1 MKKIDITEWKEFEIK
16 ELFTINPTKYHRLTN
31 KDLMQDDGENPVI
44 VNSSFNNGIGGYT
57 NYELT
62 EKGNVITF
70 SDTTTSDSIFYQPND
85 FVGYSHVQ
93 VVKPISNIEKW
104 NRYSLLF
111 FTAIFKKKA
120 SLMNYDYVNKFTRA
134 DALKLKV
141 KLPIDTNGELNWEYM
156 ESFIK
161 RLETRERESTSN
173 LTSYLNNAKLNKVDT
188 SKWKEFIVGDLFENI
203 KKPDVLHAREVVEDE
218 NGIPYVVRTKFNNG
232 IKYRVTET
240 KKMTPSPKGVIS
252 FGAEN
257 ASFFYQKENFVSG
270 RDIYY
275 IDTRHL
281 SEKACLFLVS
291 CLDTLT
297 DKYSYSYGLFP
308 DLLKKEKIKLPVDV
322 HGNPDW
328 DYMEK
333 YIEKIKENCNR
344 EIHCV

>member
-1 MKKIDITEWKEFEIK
+1 MK
-16 ELFTINPTKYHRLTN
+16 P
-31 KDLMQDDGENPVI
+31 
-44 VNSSFNNGIGGYT
+44 
-57 NYELT
+57 
-62 EKGNVITF
+62 
-70 SDTTTSDSIFYQPND
+70 
-85 FVGYSHVQ
+85 
-93 VVKPISNIEKW
+93 
-104 NRYSLLF
+104 
-111 FTAIFKKKA
+111 
-120 SLMNYDYVNKFTRA
+120 
-134 DALKLKV
+134 
-141 KLPIDTNGELNWEYM
+141 
-156 ESFIK
+156 
-161 RLETRERESTSN
+161 ERESTSN

-270 RDIYY
+270 KDIYY

>member
-1 MKKIDITEWKEFEIK
+1 MKRIKIDDWKPFEIEK
-16 ELFTINPTKYHRLTN
+16 LFTVKRPKSRSVKKYN
-31 KDLMQDDGENPVI
+31 EGEIPFV
-44 VNSSFNNGIGGYT
+44 SSGNYNNGVDSYREPIDD
-57 NYELT
+57 EDLD
-62 EKGNVITF
+62 KGNCITVSPVDGSTFYQPQDFLGRGGGGSSIMLLYNDNLNKFNGLFIASVIRE
-70 SDTTTSDSIFYQPND
+70 SLKIKYQYNDMGSSDSI
-85 FVGYSHVQ
+85 
-93 VVKPISNIEKW
+93 KKENILLPALDNETPDW
-104 NRYSLLF
+104 NF
-111 FTAIFKKKA
+111 
-120 SLMNYDYVNKFTRA
+120 
-134 DALKLKV
+134 
-141 KLPIDTNGELNWEYM
+141 M
-156 ESFIK
+156 EEAMK

-188 SKWKEFIVGDLFENI
+188 LKWKEFIVGDLFENI

-328 DYMEK
+328 NYMEK

>member
-1 MKKIDITEWKEFEIK
+1 MKKIKIDDWKPFEIEK
-16 ELFTINPTKYHRLTN
+16 LFTVKRPKSRSVKKYN
-31 KDLMQDDGENPVI
+31 EGEIPFV
-44 VNSSFNNGIGGYT
+44 SSGNYNNGVDSYREPIDD
-57 NYELT
+57 EDLD
-62 EKGNVITF
+62 KGNCITVSPVDGSTFYQPQDFLGRGGGGSSIMLLYNDNLNKFNGLFIASVIRE
-70 SDTTTSDSIFYQPND
+70 SLKIKYQYNDMGSSDSI
-85 FVGYSHVQ
+85 
-93 VVKPISNIEKW
+93 KKENILLPALDNETPDW
-104 NRYSLLF
+104 NF
-111 FTAIFKKKA
+111 
-120 SLMNYDYVNKFTRA
+120 
-134 DALKLKV
+134 
-141 KLPIDTNGELNWEYM
+141 M
-156 ESFIK
+156 EEAMK

-188 SKWKEFIVGDLFENI
+188 LKWKEFIVGDLFENI

-328 DYMEK
+328 NYMEK

>member
-1 MKKIDITEWKEFEIK
+1 MKRIKIDDWKPFEIEK
-16 ELFTINPTKYHRLTN
+16 LFTVKRPKSRSVKKYN
-31 KDLMQDDGENPVI
+31 EGEIPFV
-44 VNSSFNNGIGGYT
+44 SSGNYNNGVDSYREPIDD
-57 NYELT
+57 EDLD
-62 EKGNVITF
+62 KGNCITVSPVDGSTFYQPKDFLGRGGGGSSIMLLYNDNLNKFNGLFIASVIRE
-70 SDTTTSDSIFYQPND
+70 SLKIKYQYNDMGSSDSI
-85 FVGYSHVQ
+85 
-93 VVKPISNIEKW
+93 KKENILLPALDNETPDW
-104 NRYSLLF
+104 NF
-111 FTAIFKKKA
+111 
-120 SLMNYDYVNKFTRA
+120 
-134 DALKLKV
+134 
-141 KLPIDTNGELNWEYM
+141 M
-156 ESFIK
+156 EEAMK

-188 SKWKEFIVGDLFENI
+188 LKWKEFIVGDLFENI

-328 DYMEK
+328 NYMEK

>member
-1 MKKIDITEWKEFEIK
+1 MKKIKIDDWKLFEIEK
-16 ELFTINPTKYHRLTN
+16 LFTVKRPKSRSVKKYN
-31 KDLMQDDGENPVI
+31 EGEIPFV
-44 VNSSFNNGIGGYT
+44 SSGNYNNGVDSYREPIDD
-57 NYELT
+57 EDLD
-62 EKGNVITF
+62 KGNCITVSPVDGSTFYQPKDFLGRGGGGSSIMLLYNDNLNKFNGLFIASVIRE
-70 SDTTTSDSIFYQPND
+70 SLKIKYQYNDMGSSDSI
-85 FVGYSHVQ
+85 
-93 VVKPISNIEKW
+93 KKENILLPALYDETPDW
-104 NRYSLLF
+104 NF
-111 FTAIFKKKA
+111 
-120 SLMNYDYVNKFTRA
+120 
-134 DALKLKV
+134 
-141 KLPIDTNGELNWEYM
+141 M
-156 ESFIK
+156 EEAMK

>member
-1 MKKIDITEWKEFEIK
+1 MKKIKIDDWKPLEIEK
-16 ELFTINPTKYHRLTN
+16 LFTVKRPKSRSVKKYN
-31 KDLMQDDGENPVI
+31 EGEIPFV
-44 VNSSFNNGIGGYT
+44 SSGNYNNGVDSYREPIDD
-57 NYELT
+57 EDLD
-62 EKGNVITF
+62 KGNCITVSPVDGSTFYQPKDFLGRGGGGSSIMLLYNDNLNKFNGLFIASVIRE
-70 SDTTTSDSIFYQPND
+70 SLKIKYQYNDMGSSDSI
-85 FVGYSHVQ
+85 
-93 VVKPISNIEKW
+93 KKENILLPALDDETPDW
-104 NRYSLLF
+104 NF
-111 FTAIFKKKA
+111 
-120 SLMNYDYVNKFTRA
+120 
-134 DALKLKV
+134 
-141 KLPIDTNGELNWEYM
+141 M
-156 ESFIK
+156 EEAMK

>member
-134 DALKLKV
+134 DALKIKV

-173 LTSYLNNAKLNKVDT
+173 LTSYLNNVKLNKVDT
-188 SKWKEFIVGDLFENI
+188 SKWKEFDVMDLF
-203 KKPDVLHAREVVEDE
+203 
-218 NGIPYVVRTKFNNG
+218 
-232 IKYRVTET
+232 
-240 KKMTPSPKGVIS
+240 SPKAVKNKVVIYDKKN
-252 FGAEN
+252 FGITPVY
-257 ASFFYQKENFVSG
+257 ASESSYKNNIG
-270 RDIYY
+270 Y
-275 IDTRHL
+275 IDDEPEFYVNDEQSMYVIFGDHTKSMRIIETNFSVTDNVKVL
-281 SEKACLFLVS
+281 SPKIQSKNSLFFVMTSWLANI
-291 CLDTLT
+291 
-297 DKYSYSYGLFP
+297 P
-308 DLLKKEKIKLPVDV
+308 DLGYSRHWSIAKKTKIKLPVKSD
-322 HGNPDW
+322 NTPDW
-328 DYMEK
+328 DYMER
-333 YIEKIKENCNR
+333 YIENLKLKCN
-344 EIHCV
+344 IANYNI

>member
-1 MKKIDITEWKEFEIK
+1 MKKIKIDDWKPFEIEK
-16 ELFTINPTKYHRLTN
+16 LFTVKRPKSRSVKKYN
-31 KDLMQDDGENPVI
+31 EGEIPFV
-44 VNSSFNNGIGGYT
+44 SSGNYNNGVDSYREPIDD
-57 NYELT
+57 EDLD
-62 EKGNVITF
+62 KGNCITVSPVDGSTFYQPKDFLGRGGGGSSIMLLYNDNLNKFNGLFIASVIRE
-70 SDTTTSDSIFYQPND
+70 SLKIKYQYNDMGSSDSIKKEYILLPALD
-85 FVGYSHVQ
+85 DET
-93 VVKPISNIEKW
+93 PDW
-104 NRYSLLF
+104 NF
-111 FTAIFKKKA
+111 
-120 SLMNYDYVNKFTRA
+120 
-134 DALKLKV
+134 
-141 KLPIDTNGELNWEYM
+141 M
-156 ESFIK
+156 EEAMK

>member
-1 MKKIDITEWKEFEIK
+1 MKRIKIDDWKPFEIEK
-16 ELFTINPTKYHRLTN
+16 LFTVKRPKSRSVKKYN
-31 KDLMQDDGENPVI
+31 EGEIPFV
-44 VNSSFNNGIGGYT
+44 SSGNYNNGVDSYREPIDD
-57 NYELT
+57 EDLD
-62 EKGNVITF
+62 KGNCITVSPVDGSTFYQPKDFLGRGGGGSSIMLLYNDNLNKFNGLFIASVIRE
-70 SDTTTSDSIFYQPND
+70 SLKIKYQYNDMGSSDSI
-85 FVGYSHVQ
+85 
-93 VVKPISNIEKW
+93 KKENILLPALDDETPDW
-104 NRYSLLF
+104 NF
-111 FTAIFKKKA
+111 
-120 SLMNYDYVNKFTRA
+120 
-134 DALKLKV
+134 
-141 KLPIDTNGELNWEYM
+141 M
-156 ESFIK
+156 EEAMK

-188 SKWKEFIVGDLFENI
+188 LKWKEFIVGDLFENI

-328 DYMEK
+328 NYMEK